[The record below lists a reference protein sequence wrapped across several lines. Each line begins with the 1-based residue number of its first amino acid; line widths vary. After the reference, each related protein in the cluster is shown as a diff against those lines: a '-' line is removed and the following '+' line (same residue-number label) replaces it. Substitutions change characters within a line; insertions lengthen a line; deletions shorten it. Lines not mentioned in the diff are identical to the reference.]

1 MQPKGI
7 LEFQDRFPE
16 GRKDVRGGSG
26 ERRCGGRLVT
36 GVALPGIDVKK
47 LINSAKGEVR
57 CGALPAGAPSEE
69 H

>member
-7 LEFQDRFPE
+7 PEFQDRSSE
-16 GRKDVRGGSG
+16 GRKYVRGGSG
-26 ERRCGGRLVT
+26 QRRCGGRLVR
-36 GVALPGIDVKK
+36 GVALPGVDVKK

>member
-7 LEFQDRFPE
+7 LEFQDRSLE

-26 ERRCGGRLVT
+26 QRRCGGRLVT

-57 CGALPAGAPSEE
+57 CGALPAGAPFEE